1 METRYL
7 TSTISRVTLCLRY
20 LIQDTKKLDSN
31 REFHVLSKLQRLKIY
46 QDARFETLVKLFK
59 RSKYRIIFEMT
70 RIFVAQNFELYFEI
84 EIQETIARRREE

>member
-7 TSTISRVTLCLRY
+7 TSTISRVTLCLQY

-31 REFHVLSKLQRLKIY
+31 REFQVLSKLQRLKIY

>member
-31 REFHVLSKLQRLKIY
+31 REFQVLSKLQRLKIY